1 MLICVSANPAIDRR
15 LRLES
20 IAVGGVNRVDSA
32 QPFPGGKAAHVAMV
46 ARALGLDVTWVGFLG
61 GAAGDECESGLS
73 ALGIPVTVV
82 QTRASTRANLEI
94 IARDG
99 TVTEILE
106 PGGDVTYGEV
116 ERLLAV
122 CRDIFAESSEGSQ
135 VALSGSLPPGAPPD
149 FYAELTRLAHVY
161 GCRVLLDSSGEA
173 FRYGLAANPD
183 LVKPNRAE
191 ASCFAGRPVL
201 SAGDALEVAT
211 GMTTAGARHV
221 AVSLGHD
228 GIVFRGDTEATTL
241 VSHPPPV
248 KVRSTVGCGDAALAG
263 FAVAH
268 ARGLD
273 HADTLRLAVACGTAN
288 CIAESPG
295 LVDPREVERLLH
307 QVWVQQLAIDRADR
321 PEIRTGGGAR

>member
-1 MLICVSANPAIDRR
+1 MLVCISANPAIDRR

-46 ARALGLDVTWVGFLG
+46 ARTLALDVTWVGFLG

-82 QTRASTRANLEI
+82 RTRAGTRANLEI

-106 PGGDVTYGEV
+106 PGGEVTYGEV
-116 ERLLAV
+116 ERLLSA
-122 CRDIFAESSEGSQ
+122 CRDIFAESSAGSQ

-149 FYAELTRLAHVY
+149 LYAELTRLAHVY
-161 GCRVLLDSSGEA
+161 GCRVLLDSSGDA
-173 FRYGLAANPD
+173 LRHGLAAGPD
-183 LVKPNRAE
+183 LVKPNRVE
-191 ASCFAGRPVL
+191 AGWFAGRPIL
-201 SAGDALEVAT
+201 GHGEALEVAT
-211 GMTTAGARHV
+211 EMIEAGARGV
-221 AVSLGHD
+221 AVSLGED
-228 GIVFRGDTEATTL
+228 GIVWRADDEAPTL

-273 HADTLRLAVACGTAN
+273 NEDTLRLAVACGTAN

-295 LVDPREVERLLH
+295 LVDRGDVERMMG
-307 QVWVQQLAIDRADR
+307 QVSVQQLSTKRGKLK
-321 PEIRTGGGAR
+321 TGGGVR